1 MAGFPV
7 PLALM
12 SRISKESQG
21 FREAAISYKQKRSK
35 TENFNITQ
43 NQVTPKEGL
52 LLI

>member
-12 SRISKESQG
+12 SRIFKESQG
-21 FREAAISYKQKRSK
+21 FQGATISCKQKRSK

-43 NQVTPKEGL
+43 NQPTPKEGL
-52 LLI
+52 ILI